1 MGFYTEQLKV
11 DYVIEHFHDTPNKD
25 LAQAIGVRRSTITNI
40 ATQYRLKK
48 DKAHLR
54 KMHSYVGKLA
64 GNHFSTELQPSREK
78 VIQRS
83 QKWLEKY
90 KLERAR
96 KVFGLPAK
104 TKIRVQIGPRTANN
118 QRTYLRSRGYIIE
131 RLGRIAYS
139 DDATRRSPKIEKT
152 SKYFDFKPFINN
164 SNM

>member
-11 DYVIEHFHDTPNKD
+11 DYVIEHFHDTPNKE
-25 LAQAIGVRRSTITNI
+25 LAQAIGVSRSTITNI

-48 DKAHLR
+48 DKDHLH

-64 GNHFSTELQPSREK
+64 GNHFSTELQPTREK

-90 KLERAR
+90 KLEKAR
-96 KVFGLPAK
+96 RVFGLPAR
-104 TKIRVQIGPRTANN
+104 TKIRVQIGPRTANS

-131 RLGRIAYS
+131 RVGTIAYY
-139 DDATRRSPKIEKT
+139 DDSTKRSYKMEKT
-152 SKYFDFKPFINN
+152 SKYFEFKPFINQT
-164 SNM
+164 M